1 MTGSLEKLMQSGD
14 VNPLKADAELSMMLK
29 KLDKVGKYK
38 TFQKW
43 KTKFLERLE
52 QYLYEKG
59 IDPAHKAGTD
69 FDRQLNKFVKT
80 ADKVSD
86 HIVKGELGS
95 ERKTVKASLA
105 LNEMCKELTHVV
117 DTLKTLIPST
127 SKEEKIKGFTKFH
140 LGAALIRQGFHQ
152 YQSMVACQD
161 AVDGFSDKLGDV
173 ADKQQHELFDY
184 YKTWVE
190 RFVGVMSDLGLYNVM
205 MKCLEFAEA
214 PEEEESSDEE
224 DIHIEIEVSTPEG
237 LKRIKLELDPRET
250 VGNIKEAIAE
260 DIGIAPDKQVMKFKG
275 NELTKNGASLRDT
288 GIVNGSKLTVEPFKI
303 PITVKTY
310 DGKSIP
316 LLIDPET
323 YISDIKR
330 LVEPESGVPAR
341 NQKLLHKGEPLEN
354 DFSKASDCGIEA
366 GAVIDME
373 PKVIKVTVEMP
384 DGEKVEL
391 NLSPNDTDEEIK
403 KKIEAETGMAQ
414 PRQVLKTKGDKMP
427 RGIKIRDL
435 GMKDGDEIKVEV
447 LKVPVTVR
455 THDRKTFETM
465 IDPTIYMS
473 DLKRQIEPES
483 GVPARNQ
490 KLSMNGQELRD
501 DTKKAQDYDIK
512 EGSIIDLEPKSI
524 KVQIEMPD
532 EDVVEIH
539 ISPSET
545 PQALKKRIEEATG
558 MEPPKQVL
566 KFDGN
571 EMPNDKALKE
581 IGVKDGDK
589 IKVETFKVPVTV
601 KTWDGKTFETMVD
614 PTIYMS
620 DLKRQLEP
628 DSGVP
633 AQNQKVSMGGQELR
647 DDTKKARDY
656 GIQGGSVLD
665 LEPKTIRVS
674 VDMPDGDTI
683 QVDISPSETPQSLKK
698 KIEEV
703 TGMEPPK
710 QVLKFNGDVM
720 PDDKLLKDIG
730 VKDGDSIK
738 VEIFKVPVTVKTY
751 DGKTIETMVDPTM
764 YMSDLKSQL
773 EDESGIPS
781 GNQKLFKD
789 GSELDDDAKRAR
801 DYGIK
806 GGDELYLEPKRM
818 IVNVDMPDGKKAQVE
833 ITPNDTSDEIKEK
846 IEETTGMAAPRQVL
860 KKDGQELPVGRPAKD
875 MGIQDGDTLSVDV
888 FTVPVTVNTMDG
900 KQIKIDVD
908 PTDRLRDIKTQ
919 LEDESGIP
927 WDNQQ
932 LFKDNNVLDD
942 DNKTAGD
949 HGIGEGDDLYL
960 EPNTM
965 KVTVDMP
972 DGTKA
977 VLTITP
983 SETSADIKDK
993 IEAETGMAAPRQVL
1007 KKAGAELPDGK
1018 TAKDMGLRDG
1028 DNLAVE
1034 VFKVPVTVKTMDG
1047 KVIKIDVDPTQKLRD
1062 IKKELLEEESGI
1074 PWENQRLYKDENELA
1089 DDGKT
1094 AKDHGIGEGDELYL
1108 EPKMMSV
1115 TVDMPDGTKTEIAI
1129 TPSDASADIK
1139 RKIEDKTGMEAPR
1152 QVLKK
1157 DGNELPEGSTV
1168 KDMGVRDGDNLSV
1181 DVRTVPVT
1189 VKTMDGKVIKI
1200 EVDPTNKL
1208 EDVKKQLEDEAGVP
1222 WDNQRLFKDDNELAD
1237 DNKTAGEH
1245 GIAGG
1250 DELYLEPKK
1259 IIVTVDMPD
1268 GSKAEI
1274 EITPHDTSTDIKK
1287 KIETKTGMAAP
1298 RQVLKKDGRELP
1310 EGQTVKDIG
1319 IRNGDNLSVDVFKVP
1334 VTVNMMDGKQIK
1346 IDVDPTDKLGDIKK
1360 QLEEES
1366 GIPPDNQQLFKD
1378 GNVLAD
1384 DSKSAKE
1391 HGIEAG
1397 DVLDL
1402 EPKKMVVTVD
1412 LPDGTRAEVEI
1423 KPADTSSEIKD
1434 KIEAKT
1440 GMAAPRQV
1448 LKKDGLE
1455 LPNGRSAKDMGL
1467 KDGDNLAVDVFTVPV
1482 IVNTMDGKTIKIDVD
1497 PTDKLGDIKKQLQGE
1512 SGIPWDNQRLF
1523 KYGNELEDDDKTA
1536 KEHGI
1541 EGGDVLDLEPKKM
1554 MVNVQMPDG
1563 SKTQVEITP
1572 VDTSDDI
1579 KQKIEDKTGMVAP
1592 RQVLKKDGR
1601 ELPRGRTVKEMGI
1614 YDGDNLGV
1622 DIFTVPVTVRTMDGK
1637 QIKIDVD
1644 PSDTLGSVKKQLEP
1658 ESGIPPS
1665 NQRLFKQDTE
1675 LVDDNVTAGNHGI
1688 KEGDVLDLE
1697 PKSMRVQVEMPDG
1710 QNVEIDVT
1718 PADTS
1723 DDIKRKIKDKTG
1735 MAVPRQVVSH
1745 NGKELPKGKKARDMG
1760 IDEGSKLKVGI
1771 FKVPVTVDTMDGQKH
1786 KVMIDPTETLGD
1798 IKKHLEAEVGLPAD
1812 NNRLYMDGKE
1822 LADDGKTANDYGI
1835 KAGSQ
1840 LDCEPKQIKVSVRL
1854 PDGSVIT
1861 IFVKPSDKAADI
1873 KGQIEDKTG
1882 LAVKRQLLKEQ
1893 LPNKEWLLPLNST
1906 VKDLGIKEGAEL
1918 FVDIYKIPI
1927 VVQTMDGEKKYDLQI
1942 EPSGP
1947 IDVVRHLLQRE
1958 TGIDAQ
1964 KMTLFFR
1971 EEQMTDMRQS
1981 AENYGVEAHS
1991 LLTMD
1996 TILDAIVFVD
2006 IKCGTLF
2013 AMDREEVIAKG
2024 ALTPNQGNKLDFLE
2038 AAKDSASRDKIKNA
2052 MMESPKL
2059 GFAPQVVVEK
2069 LDVEDY
2075 DVAEAEKVKGIWGV
2089 SLKKREKNKK
2099 GEELIYIDAK
2109 TGASGEL
2116 SRKKYLENGFITPVM
2131 TEKGESLEQAETDTM
2146 KYDRFIH
2153 DIRGVFGVR
2162 SAK

>member
-1 MTGSLEKLMQSGD
+1 MQSGD
-14 VNPLKADAELSMMLK
+14 VNPLKTDAELSMMLK

-52 QYLYEKG
+52 QYLYESG
-59 IDPAHKAGTD
+59 IEPAHKAGTE

-86 HIVKGELGS
+86 HMVKGELGS

-127 SKEEKIKGFTKFH
+127 SKEEKQKGFTKFH

-250 VGNIKEAIAE
+250 IGNIKEAIAE

-275 NELTKNGASLRDT
+275 SELTNNGASLRDT

-316 LLIDPET
+316 LSIDPET

-330 LVEPESGVPAR
+330 LVETESGVPAR
-341 NQKLLHKGEPLEN
+341 NQKLFHKGEPLEN

-366 GAVIDME
+366 GAIIDME
-373 PKVIKVTVEMP
+373 PKVIKVIVEMP
-384 DGEKVEL
+384 DGKKVEL
-391 NLSPNDTDEEIK
+391 SLSPNDTDEEIK
-403 KKIEAETGMAQ
+403 KKIDAETGMAK
-414 PRQVLKTKGDKMP
+414 PRQVLKTKGNKMP
-427 RGIKIRDL
+427 SGIKIRDL

-455 THDRKTFETM
+455 THDGKIFDTLV
-465 IDPTIYMS
+465 DPTIYLS

-490 KLSMNGQELRD
+490 KLSMNDQEMRD
-501 DTKKAQDYDIK
+501 DTKKAADYDIK
-512 EGSIIDLEPKSI
+512 EGSVIDLEPKSI
-524 KVQIEMPD
+524 RIEVEMPD
-532 EDVVEIH
+532 GDMVELD

-545 PQALKKRIEEATG
+545 PQMLKKKIEDATG
-558 MEPPKQVL
+558 METPKQIL
-566 KFDGN
+566 QFDGK
-571 EMPNDKALKE
+571 EMPNDEALKN
-581 IGVKDGDK
+581 IGVKDGDR

-628 DSGVP
+628 DSGIP
-633 AQNQKVSMGGQELR
+633 AQNQKLSMAGQELR
-647 DDTKKARDY
+647 DDTKKAKDY

-665 LEPKTIRVS
+665 LEPKTIKVL
-674 VDMPDGDTI
+674 VEMPDGETI
-683 QVDISPSETPQSLKK
+683 KVDISPSETPQSLKT
-698 KIEEV
+698 KIEEL
-703 TGMEPPK
+703 TGMDPPR
-710 QVLKFNGDVM
+710 QVLKFNGDEM
-720 PDDKLLKDIG
+720 PDEKLLKDMGI
-730 VKDGDSIK
+730 KDGDTIK

-751 DGKTIETMVDPTM
+751 DDKTIKTMVDPTM
-764 YMSDLKSQL
+764 FMSDLKRQL
-773 EDESGIPS
+773 VDESGIPA

-789 GSELDDDAKRAR
+789 GNEFDDDTKKAN

-806 GGDELYLEPKRM
+806 GGDELYLEPKKM
-818 IVNVDMPDGKKAQVE
+818 IVDVDMHDGKKTQVE
-833 ITPNDTSDEIKEK
+833 ITPNDTSAVIKKK
-846 IEETTGMAAPRQVL
+846 IEDATGMAVPRQVLKKDGQVLPCDQKAKEMGIRDGDTLSVDVYTVPITVSTMDGKQIKIHVDPTDSLRDIKKQLEDESGIPWDNQELFKDDIVLDDDSKTAGDHGIDDGDELYLEPKTMKVTVTMPDGTKAVIGVNPSDTTIDIKKKIEAETGMTVPRQVIKKGGLELPEGETAKNMGLRDGDNLTVDVFTVPVTVKTMDGKIIKIDLDPTEKLRDIKKKKLEEESGIPWENQRLYKDQKEFADDGKTAEAHGIGEGDELYLEPKTMMVTINMPDGTKKEIAITLSDTSTDIKRKIEDETGMEAPRQVLKKDDKELPEGLTVKDMGIRNGDSLSVDVRTVPVTVRTMDGKVIKIDVDPTNKLEDVKKQLEEEAGVPWNNQRLYKDDNELDDDNKTAGEHGIVEGDELYLEPKKIMVTVDMPDGSKAEIEITPNDNSSDIKKKIETKTGMAAPRQVL
-860 KKDGQELPVGRPAKD
+860 KKGNGELPEGQTAKD
-875 MGIQDGDTLSVDV
+875 MGIRHGDILSVDV

-908 PTDRLRDIKTQ
+908 PTDKLVDIKKQ

-932 LFKDNNVLDD
+932 LFKD
-942 DNKTAGD
+942 
-949 HGIGEGDDLYL
+949 
-960 EPNTM
+960 
-965 KVTVDMP
+965 
-972 DGTKA
+972 
-977 VLTITP
+977 
-983 SETSADIKDK
+983 
-993 IEAETGMAAPRQVL
+993 
-1007 KKAGAELPDGK
+1007 GA
-1018 TAKDMGLRDG
+1018 
-1028 DNLAVE
+1028 
-1034 VFKVPVTVKTMDG
+1034 
-1047 KVIKIDVDPTQKLRD
+1047 
-1062 IKKELLEEESGI
+1062 
-1074 PWENQRLYKDENELA
+1074 
-1089 DDGKT
+1089 
-1094 AKDHGIGEGDELYL
+1094 
-1108 EPKMMSV
+1108 
-1115 TVDMPDGTKTEIAI
+1115 
-1129 TPSDASADIK
+1129 
-1139 RKIEDKTGMEAPR
+1139 
-1152 QVLKK
+1152 
-1157 DGNELPEGSTV
+1157 
-1168 KDMGVRDGDNLSV
+1168 
-1181 DVRTVPVT
+1181 
-1189 VKTMDGKVIKI
+1189 
-1200 EVDPTNKL
+1200 
-1208 EDVKKQLEDEAGVP
+1208 
-1222 WDNQRLFKDDNELAD
+1222 
-1237 DNKTAGEH
+1237 
-1245 GIAGG
+1245 
-1250 DELYLEPKK
+1250 
-1259 IIVTVDMPD
+1259 
-1268 GSKAEI
+1268 
-1274 EITPHDTSTDIKK
+1274 
-1287 KIETKTGMAAP
+1287 
-1298 RQVLKKDGRELP
+1298 
-1310 EGQTVKDIG
+1310 
-1319 IRNGDNLSVDVFKVP
+1319 
-1334 VTVNMMDGKQIK
+1334 
-1346 IDVDPTDKLGDIKK
+1346 
-1360 QLEEES
+1360 
-1366 GIPPDNQQLFKD
+1366 
-1378 GNVLAD
+1378 VLAD
-1384 DSKSAKE
+1384 DAKSAKD

-1402 EPKKMVVTVD
+1402 EPKKMAVTVD
-1412 LPDGTRAEVEI
+1412 MPDGSRVEIEI
-1423 KPADTSSEIKD
+1423 KPADTSNDIKD
-1434 KIEAKT
+1434 RIEAKT

-1455 LPNGRSAKDMGL
+1455 LPEGRSAKDIGI
-1467 KDGDNLAVDVFTVPV
+1467 KDGDNLAVNVFTVPV
-1482 IVNTMDGKTIKIDVD
+1482 TVNTMDGKTIKIDVD
-1497 PTDKLGDIKKQLQGE
+1497 PTDKLGEIKKQLQGE
-1512 SGIPWDNQRLF
+1512 SGIPWNNQRLF
-1523 KYGNELEDDDKTA
+1523 KSGVELANDDNTA

-1541 EGGDVLDLEPKKM
+1541 EGGDVLDMEPKRI

-1563 SKTQVEITP
+1563 SKAQVEITP
-1572 VDTSDDI
+1572 SDTSDDI
-1579 KQKIEDKTGMVAP
+1579 KRKIEDKTGLAAP

-1601 ELPRGRTVKEMGI
+1601 ELPKGKTVKDMGI

-1637 QIKIDVD
+1637 EIKIDVD
-1644 PSDTLGSVKKQLEP
+1644 PTDALGMIKKQLEP

-1665 NQRLFKQDTE
+1665 NQRLFKQGTE
-1675 LVDDNVTAGNHGI
+1675 LVDDNVTAGSHGI

-1723 DDIKRKIKDKTG
+1723 DDIKRKIMDQTG

-1771 FKVPVTVDTMDGQKH
+1771 FKVPVTVDTMDGK
-1786 KVMIDPTETLGD
+1786 KYNVMIDPTETLGD
-1798 IKKHLEAEVGLPAD
+1798 IKKQLEAEVGLPAD
-1812 NNRLYMDGKE
+1812 NNRLFMDGKE
-1822 LADDGKTANDYGI
+1822 LADDSKTANDYGI

-1840 LDCEPKQIKVSVRL
+1840 LDCEPKQIRVSVRL

-1861 IFVKPSDKAADI
+1861 LFVKPSDKAADI

-1893 LPNKEWLLPLNST
+1893 LPNKEWLLPLSST

-1927 VVQTMDGEKKYDLQI
+1927 VVQTIDGEKKYDLQI

-1947 IDVVRHLLQRE
+1947 VDVVRHLLQRE

-1964 KMTLFFR
+1964 KMTLYFR
-1971 EEQMTDMRQS
+1971 EEEMADMRQS

-2038 AAKDSASRDKIKNA
+2038 AAKDSASRDKIKTA
-2052 MMESPKL
+2052 MMESPRL

-2099 GEELIYIDAK
+2099 GEELIFIDSK

-2116 SRKKYLENGFITPVM
+2116 SRTKYLANGFITPVM
-2131 TEKGESLEQAETDTM
+2131 TGKGESLEQAETDTM